1 MPSNRPLVSPLDLQE
16 EAQQQEA
23 LLRRRNEIDEELTLY
38 HPDGPWRF
46 MQERLDRM
54 ENYEK
59 DLLMT
64 CEITEVQL
72 HRERL
77 KLIRHLANLREGLM
91 KERAEIEEK
100 LNG

>member
-1 MPSNRPLVSPLDLQE
+1 
-16 EAQQQEA
+16 
-23 LLRRRNEIDEELTLY
+23 
-38 HPDGPWRF
+38 

-77 KLIRHLANLREGLM
+77 KLIRHLAGLREGLM